1 MLSQQWLLLDR
12 PTQSLLLPGDRDSIC
27 GLCPYTGPFCSLT
40 SRQPH
45 HPLWA
50 SQLLFTRLTNSL
62 HSVPSALRTHR
73 VPIFLVGPCLTLHV
87 AHKVSGGKWHQRTLV
102 YCKGQFTKFLAQ
114 QIAGGDVRT
123 RGGACGEP
131 TETFT
136 RGRPFS
142 KGQVTKGVDLPV
154 APRKLFWGAY
164 ISTRSL
170 CRCVH
175 TT

>member
-1 MLSQQWLLLDR
+1 MQFQVTETPSVASV
-12 PTQSLLLPGDRDSIC
+12 PTL
-27 GLCPYTGPFCSLT
+27 GPFCSLT

-45 HPLWA
+45 HPLWV
-50 SQLLFTRLTNSL
+50 SQLLFTCLTNSL

-73 VPIFLVGPCLTLHV
+73 IPIFLVGPCLTLHV
-87 AHKVSGGKWHQRTLV
+87 AHKVSGGKRHQRTLV
-102 YCKGQFTKFLAQ
+102 YCKGHFTKFLAQ

-142 KGQVTKGVDLPV
+142 GFHFQKVRSQKGLIHP
-154 APRKLFWGAY
+154 
-164 ISTRSL
+164 
-170 CRCVH
+170 
-175 TT
+175 